1 MILSIFRSAIVAGL
15 VSIAI
20 AAPASAQERSCKP
33 EITATGGGA
42 IRESRSKEK
51 AVDAWRQQA
60 VANNGIFYGN
70 EKDANDGKGVIVE
83 RCAKSLLGLT
93 ICQARARPC
102 LVKQADKPNEIA
114 CTKDDSKNC
123 EPDVKWIQ
131 QRLKDKGFNVTVDG
145 SAGRSTGKAIRDFKK
160 KNKLGDDD
168 EITEKLL
175 EALKG

>member
-1 MILSIFRSAIVAGL
+1 MPNILAKLALAAGL
-15 VSIAI
+15 LL
-20 AAPASAQERSCKP
+20 AAAMPAAAQQERSCKP

-42 IRESRSKEK
+42 IRDSRAKEK
-51 AVDAWRQQA
+51 AVEAWRQQA

-70 EKDANDGKGVIVE
+70 EKDANDGKGIIVE

-93 ICQARARPC
+93 ICQARGRPC
-102 LVKQADKPNEIA
+102 LVKQADRPNEIA

-145 SAGRSTGKAIRDFKK
+145 SAGKGTAKAIKEFKK

-168 EITEKLL
+168 EITEKLI